1 MANSNFV
8 IDQGLTVGALSVTAT
23 AGDLTTTGNV
33 TMGSIKMFAGNGDII
48 TTGNVSFGSSAVG
61 YDNMTVGGNITLSQ
75 TATLSTA
82 ADTVQPKQ
90 YIDVMTVV
98 FGS

>member
-8 IDQGLTVGALSVTAT
+8 IDQGLVVGALNVTAA

-33 TMGSIKMFAGNGDII
+33 VMGTSIKMFSGNGDII
-48 TTGNVSFGSSAVG
+48 TTGNVSFGSSATG
-61 YDNMTVGGNITLSQ
+61 YDNMTVSGNITLVG
-75 TATLSTA
+75 TLSTA

>member
-8 IDQGLTVGALSVTAT
+8 IDQGLTVGPVQ
-23 AGDLTTTGNV
+23 
-33 TMGSIKMFAGNGDII
+33 IFAGNGDII
-48 TTGNVSFGSSAVG
+48 TTGNVSFGSSATG
-61 YDNMTVGGNITLSQ
+61 YDNMTVNGNITL
-75 TATLSTA
+75 TGTLSTA

>member
-8 IDQGLTVGALSVTAT
+8 IDTGLTVGALSVTAP

-33 TMGSIKMFAGNGDII
+33 IMGSRIQMFSGNGDII
-48 TTGNVSFGSSAVG
+48 TTGNVSFGSSATG
-61 YDNMTVGGNITLSQ
+61 YDNMTVSGNITLVG
-75 TATLSTA
+75 TLSTA

-90 YIDVMTVV
+90 YVDVMTVV

>member
-33 TMGSIKMFAGNGDII
+33 IMGSKIQMFSGNGDII
-48 TTGNVSFGSSAVG
+48 TTGNVSFGSSATG
-61 YDNMTVGGNITLSQ
+61 YDNMTVSGNITLVG
-75 TATLSTA
+75 TLSTA

-90 YIDVMTVV
+90 YVDVMTVV

>member
-33 TMGSIKMFAGNGDII
+33 IMGSRIQMFSGNGDII
-48 TTGNVSFGSSAVG
+48 TTGNVSFGSSATG
-61 YDNMTVGGNITLSQ
+61 YDNMTVSGNITLVG
-75 TATLSTA
+75 TLSTA

-90 YIDVMTVV
+90 YVDVMTVV

>member
-33 TMGSIKMFAGNGDII
+33 TMGSRIQMFSGNGDII
-48 TTGNVSFGSSAVG
+48 TTGNVSFGSAATG
-61 YDNMTVGGNITLSQ
+61 YDNMTVAGNITLVG
-75 TATLSTA
+75 TLSTA

-90 YIDVMTVV
+90 YVDVMTVV

>member
-8 IDQGLTVGALSVTAT
+8 IDQGLTVGALSVTAS

-33 TMGSIKMFAGNGDII
+33 IMGSRIQMFSGNGDII
-48 TTGNVSFGSSAVG
+48 TTGNVSFGSSATG
-61 YDNMTVGGNITLSQ
+61 YDNMTVSGNITLVG
-75 TATLSTA
+75 TLSTA

-90 YIDVMTVV
+90 YVDVMTVV

>member
-1 MANSNFV
+1 MANSNFIV
-8 IDQGLTVGALSVTAT
+8 DQGLTVGPLNVSAA

-33 TMGSIKMFAGNGDII
+33 VMGSIKMFSGNGDII
-48 TTGNVSFGSSAVG
+48 TTGNVSFGSSATG
-61 YDNMTVGGNITLSQ
+61 YDNMTVNGNITLVG
-75 TATLSTA
+75 TLSTA

-90 YIDVMTVV
+90 YVDVMTVV

>member
-33 TMGSIKMFAGNGDII
+33 VMGTRIKMFSGNGDII
-48 TTGNVSFGSSAVG
+48 TTGNVSFGSSATG
-61 YDNMTVGGNITLSQ
+61 YDNMTVSGNITLVG
-75 TATLSTA
+75 TLSTA

-90 YIDVMTVV
+90 YVDVMTVV

>member
-8 IDQGLTVGALSVTAT
+8 IDQGLTVGALSVTAA

-33 TMGSIKMFAGNGDII
+33 IMGSRIQMFSGNGDII
-48 TTGNVSFGSSAVG
+48 TTGNVSFGSSATG
-61 YDNMTVGGNITLSQ
+61 YDNMTVSGNITLVG
-75 TATLSTA
+75 TLSTA

-90 YIDVMTVV
+90 YVDVMTVV